1 MRFNQNIVQ
10 KPDVINAYERG
21 ETMIGGITFTKE
33 GIEVDRTSLQGTS
46 QQNN

>member
-10 KPDVINAYERG
+10 EPEVINAYERG

-33 GIEVDRTSLQGTS
+33 GIETQETS
-46 QQNN
+46 QQKN